1 MACWLRRLLPSVLI
15 SVSTLAACGG
25 AAAPSAAP
33 ASSAAAP
40 AASAAP
46 ASTTSSAKPAASAEA
61 KPATSAAA
69 NPAASTRLL
78 DMSYGL
84 SSADSATLLPQ
95 NVAKRMGI
103 FAKHGLNVELVQI
116 QGGPNTVTAVQ
127 SSSLGAGVV
136 STPLIFNAISQGA
149 PVIATAV
156 EVQGFSMQVTVSNKL
171 FNDRKMAPTDSADK
185 MLEYLK
191 GLKVGGQT
199 PGATTTVV
207 FQGMMKSTGKPAD
220 WVTSGNTGTGDAT
233 LAALQNGVIDAMVGG
248 SPSGNIAEAGG
259 FGKVIWDSLSVE
271 QFRTLAY
278 GITIQNVSW
287 AESHKQES
295 EALVAALDETQ
306 KWILANES
314 QAVDQ
319 MAILFPTLP
328 KSQLPA
334 ILKGTNFAPTA
345 RITPDGMKAAQ
356 NLANTFSLTTSQVS
370 DDLLGKSWTDKY
382 FKG

>member
-1 MACWLRRLLPSVLI
+1 M
-15 SVSTLAACGG
+15 AACGG
-25 AAAPSAAP
+25 TAAPSAAP
-33 ASSAAAP
+33 VSSSAAP
-40 AASAAP
+40 AAGASAASATSAAKP
-46 ASTTSSAKPAASAEA
+46 AASAASTTSSAKPAAS
-61 KPATSAAA
+61 
-69 NPAASTRLL
+69 TRLL
-78 DMSYGL
+78 DMTYGL
-84 SSADSATLLPQ
+84 SSVDSATLLPQ

-116 QGGPNTVTAVQ
+116 QGGPNTVAAVQ

-156 EVQGFSMQVTVSNKL
+156 EVQGFSMQVTVSNKVYAER
-171 FNDRKMAPTDSADK
+171 NMAPTDSTEK
-185 MLEYLK
+185 MLEYVK

-207 FQGMMKSTGKPAD
+207 FQGMMKSTGKPAN

-259 FGKVIWDSLSVE
+259 FGKVVWDSLSVE

-278 GITIQNVSW
+278 GITIQNPSW

-345 RITPDGMKAAQ
+345 RITPAGMKAAQ
-356 NLANTFSLTTSQVS
+356 DLANTFSLTTSQVS
-370 DDLLGKSWTDKY
+370 DDLLAKSWTDKY